1 MEKKEIDFIICG
13 GGISGLL
20 LANALNKDSFFKDH
34 HILLIEKE
42 TKNTNDRTLCFWEQ
56 NSGSFDLLLFNK
68 WSMAQFSSDKLKL
81 EFDLSPYNYKMLRS
95 KKFYA
100 QYSAELKN
108 NKNITLIKAKIKNFK
123 SEDNST
129 IVYTDQGS
137 FISKFVFNSIFNP
150 KTLYNQKKY
159 PVLQQH
165 FIGWFINTAKA
176 SFDPEKILF
185 MDFDI
190 PQNDL
195 TRFIY
200 VLPFDSQNALV
211 EYTLFSEHLINNE
224 DYENGI
230 REFLSSK
237 RISNYTINEVE
248 QGSIPMSC
256 FPLEKLNTPSLMHI
270 GTAGGWTKAS
280 TGFTFMNTNRQVSR
294 LVEFLKQKKTLNTF
308 KTISRYRFYDLLFID
323 VLSKHNGQGSKLFER
338 MFLKNSPLTIFRFLD
353 EETTFIEELK
363 IMSSFTYKQMGWFL
377 KALLNRFFL
386 KFALHQIL
394 TKRFQ

>member
-1 MEKKEIDFIICG
+1 MENKEIDFIICG

-20 LANALNKDSFFKDH
+20 LLNALNKDSFFKDH
-34 HILLIEKE
+34 RIVLIEKE

-56 NSGSFDLLLFNK
+56 NSGSFDSLLYNK
-68 WSMAQFSSDKLKL
+68 WSIAQFSSDELKL

-100 QYSAELKN
+100 QYYAELKK
-108 NKNITLIKAKIKNFK
+108 NKNITLIKAEIKSFK
-123 SEDNST
+123 SEDNSS
-129 IVYTDQGS
+129 IVHTDKGS

-150 KTLYNQKKY
+150 KILYNQKKY
-159 PVLQQH
+159 PLLQQH
-165 FIGWFINTAKA
+165 FIGWFINTTEAV
-176 SFDPEKILF
+176 FDPEKILF

-200 VLPFDSQNALV
+200 FLPIDSQNALV
-211 EYTLFSEHLINNE
+211 EYTLFSEHLINKV
-224 DYENGI
+224 DYEKGI
-230 REFLSSK
+230 RNFLSSK
-237 RISNYTINEVE
+237 GISNYTINDVE

-256 FPLEKLNTPSLMHI
+256 FPLEKLNTTSLMHI

-294 LVEFLKQKKTLNTF
+294 LVEFLKKDKPLNTF
-308 KTISRYRFYDLLFID
+308 KTISRYRFYDMLFID

-338 MFLKNSPLTIFRFLD
+338 MFLKNSPLTIFRFID

-363 IMSSFTYKQMGWFL
+363 IMSSFTFKQIGWFL
-377 KALLNRFFL
+377 KALLSRLF
-386 KFALHQIL
+386 
-394 TKRFQ
+394 